1 MFISYPEL
9 VVMLVCASII
19 SIMLVLLFVANHHL
33 LNENRF
39 LRSRLSVWRKR
50 CQRDHVEVPF

>member
-1 MFISYPEL
+1 MFIDYTQL
-9 VVMLVCASII
+9 TIMLICGGINA
-19 SIMLVLLFVANHHL
+19 IMLVLLFIANYKL
-33 LNENRF
+33 LNDNRF

>member
-1 MFISYPEL
+1 MFIDYTQL
-9 VVMLVCASII
+9 TVMLICGGINA
-19 SIMLVLLFVANHHL
+19 IMLVLLFIANYRL

-50 CQRDHVEVPF
+50 CQRTHVEVPF